1 MLKIM
6 ALTFEKYFRLLPGAC
21 RALGID
27 SEKEPRRGQFLPDLQ
42 AHSPAM
48 GQKVGEKWTAAALLQ
63 PMLAKSDR
71 LLVVLGMLFS
81 SALVLSLPVK
91 AQDAPQMNLQ
101 RTKLAAGMHQ
111 IDAQVALSPEQR
123 QIGLMFR
130 KEMPQHE
137 GMIFVFE
144 EPSKQCFWMKN
155 TLLPLTAAF
164 VADDG
169 TIVNL
174 EDMKPQTEN
183 PHCSVK
189 PVRYVLE
196 MNQGW
201 FAKKGIKAGSKLG
214 GLMFQTQR

>member
-1 MLKIM
+1 MVFKFNPLQ
-6 ALTFEKYFRLLPGAC
+6 FRQQRL
-21 RALGID
+21 
-27 SEKEPRRGQFLPDLQ
+27 RG
-42 AHSPAM
+42 
-48 GQKVGEKWTAAALLQ
+48 ALLACA
-63 PMLAKSDR
+63 MLAGWS
-71 LLVVLGMLFS
+71 VQ
-81 SALVLSLPVK
+81 

-101 RTKLAAGMHQ
+101 RVALSAGMHQ
-111 IDAQVALSPEQR
+111 IDAQVALNPEQR

-130 KEMPQHE
+130 KDMPQHE

-144 EPSKQCFWMKN
+144 QPTKQCFWMKN

-174 EDMKPQTEN
+174 ADMKPQTLDA
-183 PHCSVK
+183 HCSDK

-201 FAKKGIKAGSKLG
+201 FAKKGIKPGTKLQG
-214 GLMFQTQR
+214 APFQAQR

>member
-1 MLKIM
+1 M
-6 ALTFEKYFRLLPGAC
+6 ALKLNLTQHVKTSFIGLF
-21 RALGID
+21 
-27 SEKEPRRGQFLPDLQ
+27 
-42 AHSPAM
+42 
-48 GQKVGEKWTAAALLQ
+48 VAALLAAVQ
-63 PMLAKSDR
+63 PLQ
-71 LLVVLGMLFS
+71 
-81 SALVLSLPVK
+81 

-101 RTKLAAGMHQ
+101 RLKLLAGMHQ
-111 IDAQVALSPEQR
+111 IDVQVASNSEQR

-144 EPSKQCFWMKN
+144 EPTKQCFWMKN

-183 PHCSVK
+183 PHCSIK

-196 MNQGW
+196 MNKGW

-214 GLMFQTQR
+214 GTLFQAQR